1 MKVKRTFLIIG
12 LLALATS
19 FSLAQSDTGKPE
31 KKTTFGLEAAVVPN
45 ILGGYHGSV
54 VVGYNQWHFSG
65 VFVGLTTPNS
75 LLDDGF

>member
-19 FSLAQSDTGKPE
+19 FSLAQSDAG

-65 VFVGLTTPNS
+65 VFRGIDNS
-75 LLDDGF
+75 KLAA

>member
-45 ILGGYHGSV
+45 ILGG
-54 VVGYNQWHFSG
+54 
-65 VFVGLTTPNS
+65 
-75 LLDDGF
+75 

>member
-19 FSLAQSDTGKPE
+19 FSLAQSDAGKPE

-65 VFVGLTTPNS
+65 VFRGIDNS
-75 LLDDGF
+75 KLAA